1 MNEEIV
7 YPPIPVID
15 DLIPLDMQLLYLG
28 CSLSNVVIDKENQ
41 TLTIPDS
48 YSYNEELIL
57 SWQNI
62 LDEAISNYK
71 ASLEEGQEM
80 AENDRL
86 RFLDIQKKIDYV
98 KSVTGL

>member
-15 DLIPLDMQLLYLG
+15 DLMPLDMQLLYLG

-48 YSYNEELIL
+48 YSYSEELIL

-86 RFLDIQKKIDYV
+86 RFLDFQKKIDYV

>member
-7 YPPIPVID
+7 YPAIPVID
-15 DLIPLDMQLLYLG
+15 NLMPLDMQLLYLG

-71 ASLEEGQEM
+71 SSLEEGQEM

>member
-1 MNEEIV
+1 MNEEII
-7 YPPIPVID
+7 YSTIPVID
-15 DLIPLDMQLLYLG
+15 DLMPLDMQLLYLG
-28 CSLSNVVIDKENQ
+28 CSLSNVVINKENQ

-48 YSYNEELIL
+48 YSYNEGLII

-71 ASLEEGQEM
+71 SSLEEGQEM